1 MKTFYL
7 KKEDVK
13 RDWYII
19 DAKGKNLGRLAS
31 VIANVLRG
39 KHKPY
44 FQPDVDC
51 GDYVIVLNADKFTV
65 TGKKLTDK
73 EYKFH
78 TNTPGGLKV
87 RSLEWMIQNR
97 PTRALEL
104 AVERMLPKNKLQK
117 RYMKRLKLYT
127 GETHEHQAQNPKPLE
142 EVAKLWKAI

>member
-1 MKTFYL
+1 MKTFHL
-7 KKEDVK
+7 RKEDVK
-13 RDWYII
+13 REWYII
-19 DAKGKNLGRLAS
+19 DAKGKNLGRLAT

-73 EYKFH
+73 EYKYH

-87 RSLEWMIQNR
+87 RTLEWMIQNR

-117 RYMKRLKLYT
+117 RFMKRLKLYT

-142 EVAKLWKAI
+142 EIAKMWKAI

>member
-1 MKTFYL
+1 MKTFHL

-13 RDWYII
+13 REWYIV
-19 DAKGKNLGRLAS
+19 DAKGKNLGRLATT
-31 VIANVLRG
+31 IANILRG

-51 GDYVIVLNADKFTV
+51 GDYVIVLNADKIAV

-73 EYKFH
+73 EYKYH

-87 RSLEWMIQNR
+87 RTLEWMLQNR
-97 PTRALEL
+97 PTEAIRL

-117 RYMKRLKLYT
+117 RYMKRLKVYT
-127 GETHEHQAQNPKPLE
+127 SDQHEHQAQNPKPIE

>member
-1 MKTFYL
+1 MKTFHL
-7 KKEDVK
+7 RKEDVK

-19 DAKGKNLGRLAS
+19 DAKGKNLGRLAAL
-31 VIANVLRG
+31 IANTLRG
-39 KHKPY
+39 KHKPT

-87 RSLEWMIQNR
+87 RNLAWMIEHK
-97 PTRALEL
+97 PTEALSL

-127 GETHEHQAQNPKPLE
+127 GETHPHVAQNPKPLE
-142 EVAKLWKAI
+142 ELSKLWKAV

>member
-7 KKEDVK
+7 RKEDVK

-19 DAKGKNLGRLAS
+19 DAKGKNLGRLAT

-39 KHKPY
+39 KHKPV

-87 RSLEWMIQNR
+87 RTLEWMIQNR

-127 GETHEHQAQNPKPLE
+127 GETHEHKAQNPKSLE

>member
-1 MKTFYL
+1 MKTFHL
-7 KKEDVK
+7 RKEDVK
-13 RDWYII
+13 REWYII

-73 EYKFH
+73 EYKYH

-87 RSLEWMIQNR
+87 RTLEWMIQNK

-117 RYMKRLKLYT
+117 RFMKRLKLYT

-142 EVAKLWKAI
+142 EIAKIWKAI

>member
-7 KKEDVK
+7 RKEDVK
-13 RDWYII
+13 REWYII
-19 DAKGKNLGRLAS
+19 DAKGKNLGRLAAT
-31 VIANVLRG
+31 IANVLRG
-39 KHKPY
+39 KHKPV

-87 RSLEWMIQNR
+87 RTLEWMVQNR

-127 GETHEHQAQNPKPLE
+127 GETHEHQAQNPKSLE
-142 EVAKLWKAI
+142 DIAKLWKAI